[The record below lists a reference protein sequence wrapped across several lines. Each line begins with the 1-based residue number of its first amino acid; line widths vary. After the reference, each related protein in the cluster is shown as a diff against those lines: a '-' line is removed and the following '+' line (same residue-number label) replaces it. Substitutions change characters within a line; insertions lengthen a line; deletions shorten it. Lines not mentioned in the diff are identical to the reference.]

1 MNKIDAYNSIIT
13 WYRKH
18 LESVKE
24 KMEAEAL
31 YWSKIKDEQKYY
43 GIEDRYKHHWKTYNL
58 ILHFPPPEKV
68 TEFEMYCIASEI
80 LGGNLEWG
88 CYRNNE
94 KPSNRDYAD
103 VIFGE
108 MGHHHLTDD
117 EKQLAKKLS
126 FYPFLSSF
134 TISHSIEEIKKR
146 AMGLLAEIELSK
158 RKK

>member
-1 MNKIDAYNSIIT
+1 MKKIDAYNSIIT

-31 YWSKIKDEQKYY
+31 DWSKIKDEQKYY

-108 MGHHHLTDD
+108 MGHNYLTDD

-126 FYPFLSSF
+126 IYPFLSRF
-134 TISHSIEEIKKR
+134 TIPDSLEETKKK
-146 AMGLLAEIELSK
+146 AAGLLNYLETSK
-158 RKK
+158 LKK